1 MSKEWVNWSGSLRF
15 TPERLV
21 RLTDE
26 ASVVQVVREAA
37 EQGRKVRVVGAGHSS
52 VPLVETS
59 DVLVS
64 LRQQKRVLSVDRE
77 ANRATLECG
86 FTVAEAGDAL
96 LDHGLSMHN
105 TGDVDVQL
113 VAGAISTGTHG
124 TGACLPN
131 LSWMLHGVRL
141 VNGRG
146 EIVETDRERDPSF
159 MRAATISLGT
169 LGVLT
174 AMTLRLEPAFRL
186 ERREYFVP
194 LKTCLALWDEL
205 REDNRNFDFYWYPR
219 SDLAKVRLLNLPGRG
234 TRSIAGGTVDKKTD
248 GFAAEVLPRKRDLR
262 FDEMEYQL
270 PAADALAC
278 FAEVRERVRAQ
289 HRATVAWRVLVRT
302 IAADD
307 AYLSPAS
314 GRDTVCISL
323 HHNAGLPYDA
333 YFQDIEP
340 LFRAFGGRPH
350 WGKKHSLKAAE
361 LAPLYPGWAEF
372 RAHRQRMDPGGLFVT
387 PYIQELLGD

>member
-1 MSKEWVNWSGSLRF
+1 MSREWVNWSGSLRF
-15 TPERLV
+15 TPEQRV
-21 RLTDE
+21 TPGDE
-26 ASVVQVVREAA
+26 DSVVQVVREAA
-37 EQGRKVRVVGAGHSS
+37 ERGQKVRVVGAGHSS
-52 VPLVETS
+52 VPLVQTS

-64 LRQQKRVLSVDRE
+64 LREQKRILSVNRE
-77 ANRATLECG
+77 ANRATLQCG
-86 FTVAEAGDAL
+86 FTVEEAGEAL
-96 LDHGLSMHN
+96 LQQGLSMHN

-124 TGACLPN
+124 TGARLPN

-146 EIVETDRERDPSF
+146 EVVETDRERDPDF
-159 MRAATISLGT
+159 MRAAAVSLGT

-174 AMTLRLEPAFRL
+174 AITLRLEPAFTL

-194 LKTCLALWDEL
+194 LQTCLALWPEL
-205 REDNRNFDFYWYPR
+205 REENRNFDFYWYPR
-219 SDLAKVRLLNLPGRG
+219 SDVAKIRLLNPPGHG
-234 TRSIAGGTVDKKTD
+234 TRVIAGATLDKAKT
-248 GFAAEVLPRKRDLR
+248 GFAADVLPRKRDLR

-270 PAADALAC
+270 PAGDALAC
-278 FAEVRERVRAQ
+278 FAEVRERVRAR

-340 LFRAFGGRPH
+340 IFRAFGGRPH
-350 WGKKHSLKAAE
+350 WGKKHSLLAAD
-361 LAPLYPGWAEF
+361 LAALYPGWEQF
-372 RAHRQRMDPGGLFVT
+372 RAQRWRMDPDGVFLT
-387 PYIQELLGD
+387 PYIRGLLGE